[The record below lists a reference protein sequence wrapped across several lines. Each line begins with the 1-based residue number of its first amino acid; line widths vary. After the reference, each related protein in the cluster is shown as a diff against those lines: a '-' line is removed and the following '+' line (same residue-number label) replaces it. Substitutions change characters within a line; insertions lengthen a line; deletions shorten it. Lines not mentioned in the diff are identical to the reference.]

1 MVNCYLCSSLTRKE
15 EKEAEFGSRGELVKK
30 YIAEGRVQG
39 CKQTR
44 GIGADK
50 SRVRH
55 QPTIFNRWPIQLVN
69 SSSNPI
75 QFGLPDGWRPSNQ
88 QQIWV
93 DELANRS
100 NL

>member
-39 CKQTR
+39 CKQIR

-50 SRVRH
+50 SRC
-55 QPTIFNRWPIQLVN
+55 
-69 SSSNPI
+69 
-75 QFGLPDGWRPSNQ
+75 PDKATACNIPPFSDLQ
-88 QQIWV
+88 V
-93 DELANRS
+93 DEGPFAA
-100 NL
+100 